1 MKQTIEQLCRIAG
14 KENRLVLGLM
24 SGTSLDGL
32 DIALCRFTG
41 SGAGTGMQL
50 ERFDTIPYTDDF
62 RNEIRAVFARRQA
75 DLEQVCLL
83 NAWIARQ
90 HAQMINACLER
101 WGVPSFSVDLL
112 ASHGQTIYHAPLH
125 QHGKEKFGNATLQI
139 GDGDH
144 LAVATG
150 IITISDFRQKHI
162 AAGGEGA
169 PLAAYGD
176 YLLFSKQGEDRIML
190 NMGGIANF
198 TWLPGSLA
206 ADQVF
211 STDTGP
217 GNTLLDAYMREHFGL
232 PYDSD
237 SRIASKGTI
246 HAGLL
251 DALCGDPFF
260 ARPFPKTTGPE
271 LFNFV
276 YLDNAL
282 QRSGATGLGHEDIMA
297 TLTAFTA
304 RTIAAAIS
312 VTLPANTR
320 CTLYG
325 SGGGIHNPLVMKYL
339 REELPGYT
347 ILTTA
352 DLHIHPDAKEA
363 VLFAVLA
370 NECIAGEGLP
380 SAVSMGKISLPE

>member
-50 ERFDTIPYTDDF
+50 ERFDTIAYTDDF

-83 NAWIARQ
+83 NAWVARQ

-101 WGVPSFSVDLL
+101 WGVPSSSVDLL

-144 LAVATG
+144 LAVASG

-169 PLAAYGD
+169 PLAVYGD

-271 LFNFV
+271 LFNLI
-276 YLDNAL
+276 YLENAL
-282 QRSGATGLGHEDIMA
+282 QRSGATSLGHEDIMA

-304 RTIAAAIS
+304 RTIAAAIHA
-312 VTLPANTR
+312 TQPANTR

-339 REELPGYT
+339 REELPGCT

-352 DLHIHPDAKEA
+352 ELQVNPDAKEA